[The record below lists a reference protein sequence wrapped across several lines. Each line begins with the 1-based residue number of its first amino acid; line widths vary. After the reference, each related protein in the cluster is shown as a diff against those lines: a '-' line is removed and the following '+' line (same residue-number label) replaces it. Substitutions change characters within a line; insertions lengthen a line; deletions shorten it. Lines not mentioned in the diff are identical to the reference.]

1 MHSSN
6 KSKAADLFDYFEN
19 AGIDQFSEWLNK
31 ENIEIK
37 DINISSRV
45 LTHWEAKGIIPL
57 VNRRSKYKT
66 RRYSLIELV
75 WLGIVI
81 KLRDFGL
88 SLEQLSNVKESISNP
103 EVVKKWFQSLPDGR
117 KIILSLG
124 RYGKSTNH
132 SLESAIYEA
141 YIVREPIFLITDA
154 AGKAQIIQR
163 NQLVTMLNKESMPDS
178 ILININTILQAVFPH
193 KNLEPIGLPDDVD
206 TTQLVQLIG
215 LLYNSDATRAELRMK
230 EGHTKM
236 IELTKQEDIESDLR
250 QLLGKHD
257 YQDISITL
265 EKGERQRIKRI
276 EKIKF

>member
-1 MHSSN
+1 MRSLY
-6 KSKAADLFDYFEN
+6 KSRAACLFDYSEN
-19 AGIDQFSEWLNK
+19 RAIDQFSQWVSK
-31 ENIEIK
+31 EYIEIK
-37 DINISSRV
+37 DTNISSRV
-45 LTHWEAKGIIPL
+45 STHWEAKGVIPL

-75 WLGIVI
+75 WLVIVI

-88 SLEQLSNVKESISNP
+88 SLEQLSNMKESISNP
-103 EVVKKWFQSLPDGR
+103 DFLEKWFKNLPEGR
-117 KIILSLG
+117 RIILLLG

-141 YIVREPIFLITDA
+141 YIAREPVFLITDA

-178 ILININTILQAVFPH
+178 ILININTILQAIFPK
-193 KNLEPIGLPDDVD
+193 KNLESKTPRDDVD

-215 LLYNSDATRAELRMK
+215 LLHNSDATRAELRMK

-250 QLLGKHD
+250 QLLRKHD

-265 EKGERQRIKRI
+265 EKQERQRIKRI